1 MNDVHEEPRRR
12 YPGLNPNI
20 LHMLERLINA
30 WRAFNGPQ
38 RDMIFRREHEPGR
51 MGFLKFTDAS
61 ALHVTIVRVRVRI
74 FDDRLEC
81 FLGVTPDVTPQR
93 GEPISDSR
101 GVLSTIIG
109 KPSVTAWLENA
120 WLGRIFR
127 AAKRY
132 RLA

>member
-1 MNDVHEEPRRR
+1 MPEEPRRR

-20 LHMLERLINA
+20 LHILERLINA

-51 MGFLKFTDAS
+51 MGFSNFTDTS
-61 ALHVTIVRVRVRI
+61 AIHVTIVGVRVRI
-74 FDDRLEC
+74 FDDRLEF

-93 GEPISDSR
+93 GEPFSDN
-101 GVLSTIIG
+101 T
-109 KPSVTAWLENA
+109 
-120 WLGRIFR
+120 GRPINDYFQT
-127 AAKRY
+127 KRF

>member
-20 LHMLERLINA
+20 RHMLERRINA

-93 GEPISDSR
+93 GEPFSDST
-101 GVLSTIIG
+101 GDPINDYFQT
-109 KPSVTAWLENA
+109 
-120 WLGRIFR
+120 
-127 AAKRY
+127 KRF

>member
-1 MNDVHEEPRRR
+1 MHEEPRRR

-20 LHMLERLINA
+20 RHMLERRINA

-51 MGFLKFTDAS
+51 MRFSNFTDAS
-61 ALHVTIVRVRVRI
+61 TLHVTIVGVRI

-81 FLGVTPDVTPQR
+81 ILGVTPDVTPQR
-93 GEPISDSR
+93 GEPFSDST
-101 GVLSTIIG
+101 GGPVNDYWQT
-109 KPSVTAWLENA
+109 
-120 WLGRIFR
+120 
-127 AAKRY
+127 KRY